1 MDLQLAGKRA
11 LITGGSRGI
20 GLAAGHAL
28 VAEGADVALAARDK
42 GRLAAARDAVAAGAA
57 VHGGRVLALVSDAT
71 DDGAVRAAVAQAAE
85 GLGGVDILVNAAAEP
100 AKPGPRL
107 PLADIPSWR
116 RRGAWRSP
124 GTPSRPAGS
133 GRRDPLLSQRNR

>member
-1 MDLQLAGKRA
+1 MPWWPRGRTWRWPPAVRGGWRQRGVRGRAGGAGTAGR
-11 LITGGSRGI
+11 GGAGRG
-20 GLAAGHAL
+20 AG
-28 VAEGADVALAARDK
+28 G
-42 GRLAAARDAVAAGAA
+42 GGAA
-57 VHGGRVLALVSDAT
+57 VRGGRVLALVSDAT

-100 AKPGPRL
+100 AKPGARL

-133 GRRDPLLSQRNR
+133 GRRDPLLSQ